1 MLKDTL
7 SKIESAIARLDKP
20 DTAEKRELAALLQ
33 KLKAEVGGLPPEL
46 LEKANS
52 MANFAQ
58 AAAHEA
64 SREKGDEKL
73 KSLSI
78 EGLSYS
84 VKSFEASHPVL
95 VDTVNDICLM
105 LARIGI

>member
-7 SKIESAIARLDKP
+7 SKIEAATTRLEKLDG
-20 DTAEKRELAALLQ
+20 AEKKELAALLQ
-33 KLKAEVGGLPPEL
+33 KLKTEVGGLPPEL

-58 AAAHEA
+58 AAAHETA
-64 SREKGDEKL
+64 RSDGDDQL
-73 KSLSI
+73 KALSI
-78 EGLSYS
+78 EGLSRS
-84 VKSFEASHPVL
+84 VRSFEASHPVL